1 MLRKSGDSYVLDEE
15 ATEEISE
22 EIEKMKD
29 KLLEEQTEFLES
41 KRIEDHIYEMSE
53 NNGDRAW
60 LFDITDGSNEAIE
73 EIDFP
78 QELLNDSREGD
89 LFVYKNGEYQKKQS

>member
-1 MLRKSGDSYVLDEE
+1 
-15 ATEEISE
+15 
-22 EIEKMKD
+22 MKD
-29 KLLEEQTEFLES
+29 ELLEEQTEFLKS

-53 NNGDRAW
+53 NNEGRAW
-60 LFDITDGSNEAIE
+60 LFDITESSTEAIE

-89 LFVYKNGEYQKKQS
+89 LFVYKNGEYQKNQS